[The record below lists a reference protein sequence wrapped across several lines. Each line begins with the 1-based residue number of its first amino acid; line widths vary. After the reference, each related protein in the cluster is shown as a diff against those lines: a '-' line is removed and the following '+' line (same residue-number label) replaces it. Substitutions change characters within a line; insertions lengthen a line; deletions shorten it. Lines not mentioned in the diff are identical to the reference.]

1 MEKVFKLTIL
11 ISFFFIKGFSQNCD
25 IPLNVIVPSQVEALD
40 ATSESQIKNK
50 LRHIAVQN
58 GIGGGDFSPFALTV
72 SLDVLNKEIIPGST
86 TKYAYVFNVNL
97 FIVDT
102 QDQKIY
108 TSTSSEVRS
117 IGNIKTKAYVAAIKK
132 ISPKNQDIQAFVATG
147 RQKMM
152 DYYNRN
158 YSTIIKRAKSYATLR
173 DYEKALFF
181 LMSIPECCDGYDVVL
196 AEVQSIYKQFV
207 DYKCASNLAQ
217 AQAAWASGFTREN
230 ASVAGVFLSE
240 IYPDAACYADA
251 QELFKEIK
259 KHMGKEWDFKLK
271 QWDDRVSIEMQQLKH
286 MREIALAY
294 AQNQPKENVDIIFR

>member
-1 MEKVFKLTIL
+1 MKLYF
-11 ISFFFIKGFSQNCD
+11 ISFLFIFFSCLKGFSQDCD
-25 IPLNVIVPSQVEALD
+25 VPLNVIVPNQIESLD
-40 ATSESQIKNK
+40 ATSESQIRNK
-50 LRHIAVQN
+50 LKHIAVQN
-58 GIGGGDFSPFALTV
+58 GIGGGNFSPFALTV
-72 SLDVLNKEIIPGST
+72 SFDVTNKEILPGAT

-108 TSTSSEVRS
+108 ASTSTEVRS
-117 IGNIKTKAYVAAIKK
+117 VGNSQTKAYVAAIKK
-132 ISPKNQDIQAFVATG
+132 ISPNNKDIQAFVATG

-158 YSTIIKRAKSYATLR
+158 YFTIIKKAQSYATLR
-173 DYEKALFF
+173 DYEKALFL
-181 LMSIPECCDGYDVVL
+181 LMSIPECCTGYDKVL
-196 AEVQSIYKQFV
+196 AEVKNVYQQFV
-207 DYKCASNLAQ
+207 DFKCASNLAQ

-240 IYPDAACYADA
+240 IYPDASCYADA

-259 KHMGKEWDFKLK
+259 EHMGKEWDFKLK
-271 QWDDRVSIEMQQLKH
+271 QWDDKISVEKQRLEH
-286 MREIALAY
+286 MREIVLAY